1 MTSRTPTPSLFWE
14 KTHLLFHQIHSKYR
28 NIDIWTSGETKLVVP
43 VQMKTRFKYW
53 SAVAQKMIYKLQRK
67 QSEVR
72 ILDLCFLLNLFLL
85 YIPFKGEERQILR
98 WQHVTQEH
106 CISQHRFGLHAVLSI
121 LDIQTFVL
129 SEWLSEW
136 LSKSDFTLSASQHR
150 DSV

>member
-1 MTSRTPTPSLFWE
+1 MTSRTPTLSLFWE

-85 YIPFKGEERQILR
+85 YIPFKGKERKEQILFPEKTVLVGELR
-98 WQHVTQEH
+98 
-106 CISQHRFGLHAVLSI
+106 ISARSHLFIIFILLYIYLSNI
-121 LDIQTFVL
+121 
-129 SEWLSEW
+129 
-136 LSKSDFTLSASQHR
+136 
-150 DSV
+150 SVKTKLFLKLC